1 MIGDTIG
8 QVGAVVNT
16 HVEQLP
22 VQFGQLRMRAGDGL
36 HRSPAG
42 LAGETRSELEPLL
55 GTRPAEEFDP
65 DALGL
70 GVRVVHGSLYSTV
83 MPAVR
88 VEQHGEDVLLHIKA
102 VPGAS
107 RDQVAGVVGDRL
119 KVRISAPPEGGKA
132 NKAICRLLAKA
143 LGMKAK
149 DVTIVSGQTSPEKV
163 IRIAGAR
170 ADQVVEKLG

>member
-1 MIGDTIG
+1 MIGDTID
-8 QVGAVVNT
+8 QVGTVVNT
-16 HVEQLP
+16 HVEQLSL
-22 VQFGQLRMRAGDGL
+22 QFGQLRMRAGDGL

-42 LAGETRSELEPLL
+42 LAREARGELEPPIRP
-55 GTRPAEEFDP
+55 GPAEELDP

-70 GVRVVHGSLYSTV
+70 GVGVVHRNLYSTV

-88 VEQHGEDVLLHIKA
+88 IEQHGDDVLLHIKA

-132 NKAICRLLAKA
+132 NQAICRLLAKT
-143 LGMKAK
+143 LGAKAK
-149 DVTIVSGQTSPEKV
+149 DVTIESGQTSPEKV

-170 ADQVVEKLG
+170 GEEIAAKLL

>member
-1 MIGDTIG
+1 
-8 QVGAVVNT
+8 
-16 HVEQLP
+16 
-22 VQFGQLRMRAGDGL
+22 
-36 HRSPAG
+36 
-42 LAGETRSELEPLL
+42 
-55 GTRPAEEFDP
+55 
-65 DALGL
+65 
-70 GVRVVHGSLYSTV
+70 